1 MTRVSPL
8 LIVRVAALPFEAMD
22 FMRGNRARVAAE
34 DWLRLL
40 ETRAGEAERI
50 SALLYDA
57 AGEAA
62 SPEFAAARGAVLKIR
77 RAIHQERAIDCS
89 VVEAAAPLL
98 TPELRAQVRS
108 HGDGGAEAEK
118 ARREF
123 SAAYSEES
131 ARGRKAIVEVSGAP
145 LFRLGLR
152 LAGRSLLQRAET
164 LSLLDPST
172 WDQRG
177 RHTASKLLA
186 YLGRFTTKTSPNG
199 VFCATAVGELADG
212 PAAVRGENQFALLE
226 FLLHVGEARKI
237 AACLAVSPEALMTVV
252 PRINPTLRRDGDH
265 WTLWRPASAR
275 RPADDEVRSQ
285 VKDHPVMQMFLDAAA
300 GGRHTLEEIIRHVG
314 ERVGRDV
321 RPFYGQ
327 LVERGV
333 LIGEVEIPWS
343 ERRPLRALAALCAG
357 ATWAREVVEI
367 ESGVDSLAHLPS
379 REMVPRVDALAARLE
394 SLPHVRPLLSD
405 DLLRC
410 DASTRLEIRLP
421 RVLLHDLE
429 RLVPLYARFYG
440 AIYPEALFRESFAD
454 RYLKRY
460 PPDTHIPVLDFYHG
474 LFEPEG
480 PARPAAFVSP
490 NSGRSDSKLR
500 TAAGIAFQG
509 ARKFFA
515 RRAREAAASDMTE
528 VELSEDDWIEI
539 AGDAPEPR
547 FSCAA
552 LFQVAASSLEEVS
565 ALRASVCLNAF
576 FPGAGLSIARL
587 AHLHGEVGDEGAGGW
602 SYDRNPIVHQL
613 QDGWAQQA
621 RPGAAHAEI
630 TFMHGG
636 RTANAGL
643 RPPIFPLEIELPGD
657 RVSEGREAIPLA
669 DLTACWDSAAGRF
682 VVRSQSRGI
691 EILPVI
697 SSGIN
702 PEGFISFLTMVGA
715 QGMQPLGFFQG
726 FDLPEIRSWPRF
738 RFGNVVLFRRRWVF
752 GAGELPAGKS
762 AEEFFLHTQRWRK
775 EQGMPLQ
782 VFIHS
787 EREPKPF
794 YVNLG
799 SEAFVD
805 LFRRAVISP
814 PDAPGRVHVT
824 EMFPGPGELW
834 VRDQRG
840 RYASEF
846 LVHLDNLEPSVDD
859 PSHSLVRGG

>member
-22 FMRGNRARVAAE
+22 SMSGNRARVAAE
-34 DWLRLL
+34 AWLRLL

-50 SALLYDA
+50 SALLFDA

-62 SPEFAAARGAVLKIR
+62 SPELAPARGAVLKMR
-77 RAIHQERAIDCS
+77 RAIHQGRAIDRR
-89 VVEAAAPLL
+89 VVEDAAPLL
-98 TPELRAQVRS
+98 TTEILAQVRG
-108 HGDGGAEAEK
+108 HGDGGNEAEK
-118 ARREF
+118 ARRDF
-123 SAAYSEES
+123 SATYSEEMD
-131 ARGRKAIVEVSGAP
+131 RGRKAIVEASGAP

-152 LAGRSLLQRAET
+152 LAGRSLLRRAET
-164 LSLLDPST
+164 LSRLDPPA
-172 WDQRG
+172 WDQRS
-177 RHTASKLLA
+177 RHTGSKLLA

-212 PAAVRGENQFALLE
+212 PAAVRGENQFARLL

-237 AACLAVSPEALMTVV
+237 VACLAVSPEALMAVA

-285 VKDHPVMQMFLDAAA
+285 VKDHPVMQMFIDAAA
-300 GGRHTLEEIIRHVG
+300 GARHTSEEIIRAVG

-321 RPFYGQ
+321 RAFYGQ

-343 ERRPLRALAALCAG
+343 ERRPLRALAARCAG
-357 ATWAREVVEI
+357 APWAREIEEI

-379 REMVPRVDALAARLE
+379 REIIPRVDALAARLE
-394 SLPHVRPLLSD
+394 SLPHARPLSGD

-410 DASTRLEIRLP
+410 DASSGLGIRLP
-421 RVLLHDLE
+421 RPLLHDLE

-490 NSGRSDSKLR
+490 ISGRSDSRLR
-500 TAAGIAFQG
+500 NAAGRAFER
-509 ARKFFA
+509 ARDFFA
-515 RRAREAAASDMTE
+515 RRAREAAASGTTE
-528 VELSEDDWIEI
+528 VELSEADWHEI

-587 AHLHGEVGDEGAGGW
+587 AHLHGEAGDGDTGAW
-602 SYDRNPIVHQL
+602 SYDRSPIVREL
-613 QDGWAQQA
+613 REGWSRQA

-630 TFMHGG
+630 TFMHGS

-657 RVSEGREAIPLA
+657 HVSEGRQAIPLA
-669 DLTACWDSAAGRF
+669 DLTACWNSAAGRF
-682 VVRSQSRGI
+682 VLRSQSRGI

-702 PEGFISFLTMVGA
+702 PEGFISFLTMVGT
-715 QGMQPLGFFQG
+715 QGIQPLGLFPG

-738 RFGNVVLFRRRWVF
+738 KFGNVVVFRRRWVF

-762 AEEFFLHTQRWRK
+762 AEEFFLDTQRWRG
-775 EQGMPLQ
+775 EQGLPLQ

-805 LFRRAVISP
+805 LFRRAVVSP
-814 PDAPGRVHVT
+814 SDAPGRLHVT
-824 EMFPGPGELW
+824 EMLPRPGELW

-840 RYASEF
+840 SYASEF
-846 LVHLDNLEPSVDD
+846 LVHLDNLEPSMDETQ
-859 PSHSLVRGG
+859 G